1 MAKTPKSERAS
12 SRLTAESE
20 NELGAAAAGQQPS
33 TGGTRMHESRELAGS
48 TGPVVRK
55 DTTPDTPP
63 RAEGSGFVRGRAMD
77 TSVTRNPNKDAPQE
91 VDPKLSGE
99 VAATD
104 IYLPN
109 QTLVV
114 PEGADD
120 MTPPVN
126 HPYGS
131 EPLGFNTETGEV
143 IMTPPKAPED
153 EAGEA
158 ALAGAPTPSKLQ
170 PQEELETA

>member
-12 SRLTAESE
+12 SRLTEDSSAE
-20 NELGAAAAGQQPS
+20 GTAAAGQQPS
-33 TGGTRMHESRELAGS
+33 TGGSKMLESRDLAGS

-55 DTTPDTPP
+55 DTTPDTPA

-77 TSVTRNPNKDAPQE
+77 TSVTRNANKEAPTE
-91 VDPKLSGE
+91 VDPQLGGE

-109 QTLVV
+109 QTLVAV
-114 PEGADD
+114 EGGDEF
-120 MTPPVN
+120 TPPVN

-131 EPLGFNTETGEV
+131 EPLGLNTETGEI

-170 PQEELETA
+170 PQEELENA